1 MSFAIYR
8 TAKLKSMGEIG
19 GSLSHTYRTR
29 PTPNAD
35 ENKLHLNKHI
45 FETYNQCFDAL
56 KNAIP
61 EKRRSNAVLCVEHLI
76 TASPDW
82 NGWGTE
88 KESEFFKKSVEFLNK
103 KYGKENVI
111 ACSIHRDETTPH
123 LIVYIVPIDEKGGL
137 NAKKWLGGR
146 SKLSQTQ
153 TEFANEVK
161 HFGLER
167 GLENSKA
174 RHKTIKQ
181 FYAEIEKPT
190 PKLKNKN
197 ALITGAGKGIGK
209 AIALALA
216 KEGVN
221 VILVARTQEEIDIV
235 ATKARSLRVK
245 ALAITADVAD
255 INSVNTAVEKALKE
269 FGTIDILINN
279 AGIAAFGKFLEL
291 EPTDWERIIQV
302 NLMGTYYVTR
312 AVLPKMIERQTG
324 DIINISS
331 TAGLNGNAMTS
342 AYSASKFAVLGLTDS
357 LMQEVRKHN
366 IRVTALTPSTVAT
379 NMAKDLNLTDGN
391 PDKVM
396 QAEDMAELIIAQL
409 KLNRRV
415 FIKNSSIWS
424 TNP

>member
-1 MSFAIYR
+1 M
-8 TAKLKSMGEIG
+8 T
-19 GSLSHTYRTR
+19 
-29 PTPNAD
+29 D
-35 ENKLHLNKHI
+35 
-45 FETYNQCFDAL
+45 
-56 KNAIP
+56 
-61 EKRRSNAVLCVEHLI
+61 
-76 TASPDW
+76 
-82 NGWGTE
+82 
-88 KESEFFKKSVEFLNK
+88 
-103 KYGKENVI
+103 
-111 ACSIHRDETTPH
+111 
-123 LIVYIVPIDEKGGL
+123 
-137 NAKKWLGGR
+137 
-146 SKLSQTQ
+146 
-153 TEFANEVK
+153 
-161 HFGLER
+161 
-167 GLENSKA
+167 
-174 RHKTIKQ
+174 
-181 FYAEIEKPT
+181 
-190 PKLKNKN
+190 LKNKN

-221 VILVARTQEEIDIV
+221 IILVARTQEEIDSV
-235 ATKARSLRVK
+235 AAKVRSLRVK

-255 INSVNTAVEKALKE
+255 INSVNSAVEKALAE

-312 AVLPKMIERQTG
+312 AVLPNMIERQMG

-331 TAGLNGNAMTS
+331 TAGLSGNALTS
-342 AYSASKFAVLGLTDS
+342 AYSASKFAVLGLTES

-379 NMAKDLNLTDGN
+379 DMAKELNLTDGN
-391 PDKVM
+391 PEKVM